1 MWWAIG
7 ILLLWVV
14 GNTILV
20 LWIGARLSERQEE
33 SARRIDALVMARIS
47 EVL

>member
-1 MWWAIG
+1 MWWAIA
-7 ILLLWVV
+7 ILLLLVV

-20 LWIGARLSERQEE
+20 LWVGMRLSERQDE